1 MMEAAHSVAVFIVAE
16 IQSMNRISLV
26 LTGAVAAIAFAF
38 SALAVAAST
47 SEINARV
54 EAALSRFYA
63 QDPNH
68 RELANKASAM
78 LVFPS
83 VTKAG
88 AGVGGEYGEG
98 ALQVHGKTVAYYK
111 LTGASAGAT
120 LGVARRSEVLLFM
133 TDAALEKFMNSKD
146 WTVGVDAGVAV
157 VKGAGAQYDSETLR
171 KPVVAFVFGE
181 KGLIAD
187 VSLEGAKVTKLP
199 Q

>member
-1 MMEAAHSVAVFIVAE
+1 MKEAAHSVAVFIMAE

>member
-1 MMEAAHSVAVFIVAE
+1 MKEAAHSVAVFIMAE

-47 SEINARV
+47 SEINSRV

-120 LGVARRSEVLLFM
+120 LGVARRSEVILFM

>member
-1 MMEAAHSVAVFIVAE
+1 
-16 IQSMNRISLV
+16 MNRNSFV
-26 LTGAVAAIAFAF
+26 LTGAVAAIAVAF
-38 SALAVAAST
+38 SALALAAT
-47 SEINARV
+47 TPEINARV

-63 QDPNH
+63 QNPNH
-68 RELANKASAM
+68 RELAQKASAM

-98 ALQVHGKTVAYYK
+98 ALEVDGKTVAYYK
-111 LTGASAGAT
+111 VTGASAGAT
-120 LGVARRSEVLLFM
+120 LGVARRSEVILFM
-133 TDAALEKFMNSKD
+133 TDAARDKFMNSKD
-146 WTVGVDAGVAV
+146 WTIGVDAGVAV
-157 VKGAGAQYDSETLR
+157 VKGAGAQYDTETLS

-199 Q
+199 R

>member
-47 SEINARV
+47 SEIHARDD
-54 EAALSRFYA
+54 ARLSRFSA
-63 QDPNH
+63 PTPHN
-68 RELANKASAM
+68 REVANKASAM

-83 VTKAG
+83 VTKAC

-111 LTGASAGAT
+111 LTGASAGPT
-120 LGVARRSEVLLFM
+120 LGVARRSEVILSM
-133 TDAALEKFMNSKD
+133 TGSPR
-146 WTVGVDAGVAV
+146 W
-157 VKGAGAQYDSETLR
+157 
-171 KPVVAFVFGE
+171 
-181 KGLIAD
+181 
-187 VSLEGAKVTKLP
+187 
-199 Q
+199 

>member
-1 MMEAAHSVAVFIVAE
+1 MKRNSFLWIVP
-16 IQSMNRISLV
+16 
-26 LTGAVAAIAFAF
+26 
-38 SALAVAAST
+38 ALAVAFSTLALAATSPEIDAS
-47 SEINARV
+47 V
-54 EAALSRFYA
+54 QAALDRFYA
-63 QDPNH
+63 QNTNH
-68 RELANKASAM
+68 RELAQKASAV

-98 ALQVHGKTVAYYK
+98 ALEIRGQPVGYYK

-120 LGVARRSEVLLFM
+120 LGIAKRSEVILFM
-133 TDAALEKFMNSKD
+133 TDAARDKFLSSKD

-157 VKGAGAQYDSETLR
+157 VKGAGAQYDTETLR

-199 Q
+199 QQ

>member
-1 MMEAAHSVAVFIVAE
+1 MEDAHSGAALFVAE

-68 RELANKASAM
+68 RELANKASAT

-111 LTGASAGAT
+111 LTGASAGPT
-120 LGVARRSEVLLFM
+120 LGVARRSEVILSM
-133 TDAALEKFMNSKD
+133 TGSPR
-146 WTVGVDAGVAV
+146 W
-157 VKGAGAQYDSETLR
+157 
-171 KPVVAFVFGE
+171 
-181 KGLIAD
+181 
-187 VSLEGAKVTKLP
+187 
-199 Q
+199 

>member
-1 MMEAAHSVAVFIVAE
+1 
-16 IQSMNRISLV
+16 MNRNSLV

-47 SEINARV
+47 PEINARV

-63 QDPNH
+63 QGPNH

-98 ALQVHGKTVAYYK
+98 ALQVHGKTVGYYK

-120 LGVARRSEVLLFM
+120 LGVARRSEVILFM

-146 WTVGVDAGVAV
+146 WTVGIDA
-157 VKGAGAQYDSETLR
+157 GAGAQYDSETLR

-199 Q
+199 QSQ

>member
-1 MMEAAHSVAVFIVAE
+1 
-16 IQSMNRISLV
+16 
-26 LTGAVAAIAFAF
+26 
-38 SALAVAAST
+38 VAAST

-83 VTKAG
+83 VTSRRGCRRAEVWRGSPAG
-88 AGVGGEYGEG
+88 ARQDRRL
-98 ALQVHGKTVAYYK
+98 LQANRGIR
-111 LTGASAGAT
+111 GAT

-133 TDAALEKFMNSKD
+133 TGCGTREVHEQQGLD
-146 WTVGVDAGVAV
+146 GRVDAGVAV